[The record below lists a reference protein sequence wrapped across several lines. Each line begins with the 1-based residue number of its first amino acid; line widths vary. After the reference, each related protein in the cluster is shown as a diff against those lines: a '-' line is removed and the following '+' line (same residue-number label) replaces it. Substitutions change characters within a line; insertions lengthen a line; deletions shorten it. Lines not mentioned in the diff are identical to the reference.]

1 MWKHL
6 RERLHI
12 GKVRVVHPQISES
25 ICADILRGVPEHT
38 EIYSRWDFC
47 GIPYALIESKI
58 SSSWNWNFL
67 MPLSNIMEGGQVDWQ
82 LLYGTKRNDGQTP
95 KQREI
100 IQAISWESMF
110 WSAAEQLL
118 SKFNGLLA
126 HYSWETKLHSN
137 SSDSIGW
144 VIPFL
149 NFTGIGFGRR
159 QIAFVGFKLCR
170 NGIVRPATESTG
182 VVRIVTPA
190 REEKLMSSFGG
201 AGASG
206 DWGRGAN
213 IDPVHAEV
221 IARTSITAVTMQQN
235 YNTGLLDMFVADHK
249 PPRHLHFKLCKAC
262 SSRIAHEANA
272 ESAFSITNMISDLRQ
287 VPLHQCVLVRVNSS
301 RATYHPD
308 SKTAF
313 SNQGGM

>member
-1 MWKHL
+1 
-6 RERLHI
+6 
-12 GKVRVVHPQISES
+12 
-25 ICADILRGVPEHT
+25 
-38 EIYSRWDFC
+38 
-47 GIPYALIESKI
+47 
-58 SSSWNWNFL
+58 
-67 MPLSNIMEGGQVDWQ
+67 MPLSNMTKGGQVDWQ

-110 WSAAEQLL
+110 WSTAEPLL
-118 SKFNGLLA
+118 SKFNGLLS
-126 HYSWETKLHSN
+126 HYPWETKLYSN
-137 SSDSIGW
+137 SSDFIRW

-149 NFTGIGFGRR
+149 TFTGIGFGRH
-159 QIAFVGFKLCR
+159 QIAFVEFMLCR

-221 IARTSITAVTMQQN
+221 IACTSITAVTMQQY
-235 YNTGLLDMFVADHK
+235 YNKGLLDVFA
-249 PPRHLHFKLCKAC
+249 RW
-262 SSRIAHEANA
+262 S
-272 ESAFSITNMISDLRQ
+272 
-287 VPLHQCVLVRVNSS
+287 
-301 RATYHPD
+301 
-308 SKTAF
+308 
-313 SNQGGM
+313 